1 MRVEGR
7 AIEWLERHTAAA
19 RTRHAADLFLS
30 GRARPSDRAVSSLY
44 FLLAAGR
51 WGAYEDD
58 QHHLAA
64 LRAGLER
71 CRPPRNAIDVG
82 TGTGGAAV
90 AVAARFPEARV
101 VAVDTSPAMLH
112 LARRRHREAPVEF
125 RRASAAHL
133 PYPDGTFDLVTA
145 LNAVPEP
152 GELRRVTQPRAQVLA
167 AATTVGIR
175 PSDSPWV
182 ARWLTTGFR
191 RSEAGEVEGGSW
203 ELYERSW

>member
-7 AIEWLERHTAAA
+7 AIEWLERHTTAA
-19 RTRHAADLFLS
+19 RSRHAGDLFLS
-30 GRARPSDRAVSSLY
+30 GRARPTDRALSFLY
-44 FLLAAGR
+44 FLVAAGR

-58 QHHLAA
+58 GHHLAA

-71 CRPPRNAIDVG
+71 CRPPRAAIDVG

-90 AVAARFPEARV
+90 
-101 VAVDTSPAMLH
+101 DTSPAMLY
-112 LARRRHREAPVEF
+112 LARRRHPGSRVEL

-133 PYPDGTFDLVTA
+133 PYPDGTFDLLTV

-152 GELRRVTQPRAQVLA
+152 EELRRVTQPRAQVLA
-167 AATTVGIR
+167 AATTLGIR
-175 PSDSPWV
+175 PPDSPWV

-191 RSEAGEVEGGSW
+191 RCEAGEVEGGSW
-203 ELYERSW
+203 ELYERAW